1 MLSFRR
7 TRQHPLPDVTTAS
20 GADPEPDGRLEASSY
35 CSGCAIATMVLELAP
50 QEQELSAGFD
60 QVFARW
66 RTALVGR
73 LQPWGVDPQR
83 AVVLA
88 DLIMAVFE
96 GTLILSRA
104 ARSSEPFWNTIET
117 LITTAGCVLAEPHS

>member
-1 MLSFRR
+1 
-7 TRQHPLPDVTTAS
+7 
-20 GADPEPDGRLEASSY
+20 
-35 CSGCAIATMVLELAP
+35 MVLELAP